1 MCPRWKR
8 RKTNTLLRAFV
19 CLHPIARVP
28 LVPMFIIEFELS
40 AIKVSTHLSSDFSRM
55 VWFPLVSVSRELP
68 AGDIYAL
75 LSAQKCVDCLSARD
89 ASVMGLIAH
98 TPRRGGQK
106 SPQPE
111 AGFGYK
117 LFGVWKAVLSRL
129 DVLQSGQQLS
139 RPAHGSVRSWHF
151 NQNTECVT

>member
-8 RKTNTLLRAFV
+8 LKTNTLLRAFV

-40 AIKVSTHLSSDFSRM
+40 AIRVSTHLSSDFSGM

-68 AGDIYAL
+68 GTYAL
-75 LSAQKCVDCLSARD
+75 FSAQKCVDCPSAHD

-98 TPRRGGQK
+98 TPRRENQK
-106 SPQPE
+106 SPHPE

-117 LFGVWKAVLSRL
+117 SFRVWKAVLSRP

-139 RPAHGSVRSWHF
+139 RPAHGSVRGWHF
-151 NQNTECVT
+151 NQNTVCVT